1 MSKDALVRIQVNL
14 DAKYSKK
21 WRALEKK
28 WPTVGKNKHRIMLLL
43 DMVDQKGEK

>member
-1 MSKDALVRIQVNL
+1 MNKDAKKLVRLQINL
-14 DAKYSKK
+14 DAKYSRK

-43 DMVDQKGEK
+43 DMVEKTE